1 MLENCEQHGQLCIS
15 ANQLSDRNGSPLTLY
30 TCPGCVCGFIWKEDM
45 LAPHLILDFLVTFV
59 LCALHSPGKTGVY
72 KVTLQSPCLPPL
84 QKQWTRASTNGQTW
98 PKKTISL
105 ICSFWKNTVNTLP
118 GPKLAIHFQ
127 ETVMLGQLFGT
138 LVPNHRRNT
147 LTWNGGA
154 C

>member
-1 MLENCEQHGQLCIS
+1 MNNLANSASVPINCLIGMVPLWLCTHVLDVCADSFGKKTCWHHIWFWISWLLLYCVLCILLGKQVFTRWHFK
-15 ANQLSDRNGSPLTLY
+15 AH
-30 TCPGCVCGFIWKEDM
+30 VCLLFKSSGQGR
-45 LAPHLILDFLVTFV
+45 T
-59 LCALHSPGKTGVY
+59 
-72 KVTLQSPCLPPL
+72 
-84 QKQWTRASTNGQTW
+84 STNGQTW

-138 LVPNHRRNT
+138 LVPNHCWNT